1 MPGGTSGILA
11 RVTTALVRMSRAKLA
26 RQPLLVPLCLM
37 ALWCVVPAR
46 LLSQEAAAESAPS
59 EAEQQRILE
68 AARQYADDYIAKL
81 PDFVCQQTTFQSQAG
96 RNGKHWHKDDTLTSK
111 LVFSG
116 GREERTLEL
125 VNNKRV
131 RYNGTHVRV
140 PLSTEGEF
148 GLLLNKI
155 FDPASQAKFSWA
167 GWESIKAR
175 KLAKFDYSI
184 DLAHSTLSL
193 TSYIKATVPYHGSFY
208 VDPSTGL
215 IWRATSS
222 TTEIPEE
229 LQTKSIAT
237 TVDYD
242 EVKIAEQSYLLPVS
256 ATVLLVTDQ
265 DQIRNELQ
273 FEAYRKF
280 EAESTISFGP
290 PSGDPA
296 KPESKAVKPQQ

>member
-1 MPGGTSGILA
+1 
-11 RVTTALVRMSRAKLA
+11 MSRAKLA

-37 ALWCVVPAR
+37 ALGCTLSAKSQ
-46 LLSQEAAAESAPS
+46 SQETAAESAPS
-59 EAEQQRILE
+59 DAEQQRILA

-81 PDFVCQQTTFQSQAG
+81 PDFVCQQTTFQFQAG

-125 VNNKRV
+125 VNNKHV
-131 RYNGTHVRV
+131 RYNSTHVRM

-155 FDPASQAKFSWA
+155 FDPASEAKFSWA
-167 GWESIKAR
+167 GWESIR
-175 KLAKFDYSI
+175 GRRLAKFDYSI

-193 TSYIKATVPYHGSFY
+193 TSYIKATVAYHGSFY
-208 VDPSTGL
+208 VDRATGL

-222 TTEIPEE
+222 STDIPEE

-242 EVKIAEQSYLLPVS
+242 QVKIADQDYLLPVS

-290 PSGDPA
+290 ESEDPA
-296 KPESKAVKPQQ
+296 KPADKAAKPQQ

>member
-1 MPGGTSGILA
+1 
-11 RVTTALVRMSRAKLA
+11 MSRAKLA
-26 RQPLLVPLCLM
+26 SQPLIVSLCLM
-37 ALWCVVPAR
+37 ALGCVWHANPQ
-46 LLSQEAAAESAPS
+46 SQREGAEPTFS

-81 PDFVCQQTTFQSQAG
+81 PDFVCQQTTFQFQAG
-96 RNGKHWHKDDTLTSK
+96 RNGKHWHKDDTLTAK
-111 LVFSG
+111 LVFNG

-131 RYNGTHVRV
+131 RSNGAHVRM

-148 GLLLNKI
+148 GLLLNKV

-167 GWESIKAR
+167 GWESIKGR
-175 KLAKFDYSI
+175 RLAKFDYSI

-193 TSYIKATVPYHGSFY
+193 TSYTRATVAYHGSFY
-208 VDPSTGL
+208 VDPATGF
-215 IWRATSS
+215 IWRASS
-222 TTEIPEE
+222 SSTEIPEE

-242 EVKIAEQSYLLPVS
+242 QVKIADQNYLLPVS

-290 PSGDPA
+290 VSGDSA
-296 KPESKAVKPQQ
+296 KPADKTAKPQQ